1 VRVRRRGPR
10 RCDGKPRARPIATMV
25 PPRSLLL
32 GLLLGLLAAA
42 PESRVA
48 ALRVVFSPP
57 VQCNKT
63 GPCPPHLL
71 SSSTGGSGGTSGASL
86 TEPPLPLAPPPP
98 PPIGSACTVTELLG
112 CFDLK
117 SLGFVATMHDRNKT
131 FDQSESLHHCS
142 HHRVATAVRFAPPPT
157 DRPTD

>member
-1 VRVRRRGPR
+1 M
-10 RCDGKPRARPIATMV
+10 AA
-25 PPRSLLL
+25 PRSLLL
-32 GLLLGLLAAA
+32 ELLLGLLAAA
-42 PESRVA
+42 PECRVA

-71 SSSTGGSGGTSGASL
+71 SSSASSRSGGTVRTSL
-86 TEPPLPLAPPPP
+86 TEPPLAPPPS

-131 FDQSESLHHCS
+131 FDQSESI
-142 HHRVATAVRFAPPPT
+142 HRPAVLPLCAPPT
-157 DRPTD
+157 D